1 MWTNADPVH
10 WRIYAALGGDEL
22 TGEKHFLW
30 WMYEIPSKMNF
41 WTSFPAQISHNL
53 IWLCH
58 VIWYG
63 RGNPNSH
70 NNTFFQEIW
79 MTSIGNYFKWLIDG
93 IDEYLPKT
101 LLMLSSSL
109 GYKFLSVGVKVVNN
123 TWSSDN
129 GGWWCGV
136 GWPKSKLWKH
146 IMCQVLFED
155 LVTTC
160 AWWCQVMEALYT
172 LFTPSE

>member
-58 VIWYG
+58 VICYG

-101 LLMLSSSL
+101 LLLLSSSL